1 MKNND
6 AVLIQRVLD
15 GDDTAFS
22 VLVKKYQRSVHA
34 LAWRKIG
41 DFHIAEDITQD
52 TFLKAYQRLST
63 LKKPQRFSSWL
74 YVIAANHCST
84 WLRKKRL
91 WTQSLEET
99 NSAQLEKATYS
110 GYVIEENE
118 RTTEETQREI
128 VKKLLAK
135 LQESERTVIT
145 LHYLGGMNYKEI
157 SEFLGVSVAAIKNRL
172 YRARN
177 RLKEE
182 EPMIREA
189 LGNFQI
195 TPSLTENIMR
205 EVSRMEPIAPSGG
218 KPLVPW
224 TIGVSTL
231 VVVLLTLGLGSQY
244 LSRFQKPYSF
254 DAASE
259 MTVELIEAP
268 VVLNLE
274 SKPDIR
280 TELGNANAL
289 KNSDGLNQQPA
300 PSEDMA
306 KVTAAPVDE
315 AEEITVT
322 DKAERHIT
330 LSTDATTESGERLAQ
345 GTFIFSKTDTIL
357 TSTSAATEGTI
368 SQADPSPMYM
378 LSSYFIHH
386 PVDLFRFP
394 LVVGDSWTQKGAW
407 DSQAEITLEGYE
419 QMEVS
424 TGTFPE
430 CLKHKT
436 VFTDAEAES
445 DLQSAHVNGTRYLW
459 FAKGVG
465 LVKMRYEHSNGA
477 TTEAELLK
485 YNTPANTIEY
495 LPVQIGNTWT
505 YKWQN
510 DYREEAV
517 IERFHI
523 TENLGKPMAF
533 KAAKYEVKINADN
546 KRVAHVNCVL
556 TPKVGSGETIQ
567 LSMDNFGT
575 EGLPF
580 GYATYVRGLTVR
592 DATGK
597 TLPIEE
603 LDRVRW
609 TIGTIE
615 EFKDTSPITLSY
627 RVLLKHDEREW
638 PPGPDEAPYAKED
651 CVFWT
656 GRALFVMSEMDNI
669 KVQFNVPENWHVSTP
684 WNRIGNKKHQFAVTD
699 QKDLIE
705 SFLLLGTHAER
716 IAKSDEAEVV
726 LAIGERFKA
735 AADEIQETIEAFLK
749 AYTTV
754 FAGTP
759 KGRMLFVVNPYNR
772 KGSMDGGVFG
782 RSISVLM
789 GGTPNENNGHFWM
802 PFVGHEIFHI
812 WNGQAINFRGQEYW
826 FSEGF
831 TEYYSRVVSTRLGFT
846 SEDSFL
852 ENLERACELYL
863 SKQGAF
869 SMRDAGKNKSAN
881 SDLVYQGGSLV
892 AATLDVQ
899 IRKLTQNQKSL
910 DDVMKQVYQEFGLT
924 GTTYTMDDIIR
935 IVSQITGENF
945 KPFFHNYVSGTK
957 KLPLAE
963 YLSDAGIDVQI
974 EFDEVLPDLNYV
986 LQQMLHIKSL
996 TQIGVGLIIHRSQSE
1011 GYQDEDNLIGINGI
1025 LVKTFNDIRKVAK
1038 DWKIGDKVELT
1049 LERKGEKIT
1058 LPIKLGGTSDKPPM
1072 VFSGVNVTITKKEN
1086 STNAQRAILAAILGY
1101 SP

>member
-1 MKNND
+1 MKND
-6 AVLIQRVLD
+6 DVQLIQRVLD

-34 LAWRKIG
+34 LVWRKIG

-63 LKKPQRFSSWL
+63 LKKPQRFASWL

-118 RTTEETQREI
+118 RMTKETQREI

-145 LHYLGGMNYKEI
+145 LHYLGGMNYEEI

-177 RLKEE
+177 RLKKE

-195 TPSLTENIMR
+195 TPNLTENIMQ
-205 EVSRMEPIAPSGG
+205 EISRLKPIAPSGG
-218 KPLVPW
+218 KPLAPW
-224 TIGVSTL
+224 AIGVSTL
-231 VVVLLTLGLGSQY
+231 AVVFLMLGVGNRY

-259 MTVELIEAP
+259 MRVELIEAP
-268 VVLNLE
+268 IVLNLE
-274 SKPDIR
+274 SKPDVR
-280 TELGNANAL
+280 TQLGNANAL

-300 PSEDMA
+300 PPEDMA
-306 KVTAAPVDE
+306 KVTPAPVDE
-315 AEEITVT
+315 TEETTIA
-322 DKAERHIT
+322 DEAERHIT
-330 LSTDATTESGERLAQ
+330 LGADATTESGEHLAQ
-345 GTFIFSKTDTIL
+345 GTFIFSKTDTIF
-357 TSTSAATEGTI
+357 TSTSASTRGII
-368 SQADPSPMYM
+368 SQTDPSPMYM
-378 LSSYFIHH
+378 LSSYILHH
-386 PVDLFRFP
+386 NINLFRFP
-394 LVVGDSWTQKGAW
+394 LVVGDSWTQKAGW

-419 QMEVS
+419 QIEVS
-424 TGTFPE
+424 AGTFPE

-436 VFTDAEAES
+436 IFTDAEAGS
-445 DLQSAHVNGTRYLW
+445 DLQSAFVNGTRYLW

-477 TTEAELLK
+477 TTEAELLE
-485 YNTPANTIEY
+485 YNAPANTIEY

-556 TPKVGSGETIQ
+556 TPKVESGETIQ
-567 LSMDNFGT
+567 LNMDNFGT

-580 GYATYVRGLTVR
+580 GYAAYVRGVTVR
-592 DATGK
+592 DATGE

-609 TIGTIE
+609 SI

-656 GRALFVMSEMDNI
+656 GRALFIITKMDNI
-669 KVQFNVPENWHVSTP
+669 EVQFDVPENWHVSTP
-684 WNRIGNKKHQFAVTD
+684 WNRIGNQRHQFAVTD
-699 QKDLIE
+699 QNDLIE

-716 IAKSDEAEVV
+716 IAKSDEVEVV

-735 AADEIQETIEAFLK
+735 AAGEIQGTIEAFLK

-759 KGRMLFVVNPYNR
+759 NGRMLFVANPYDR

-789 GGTPNENNGHFWM
+789 GGALNENNRHFWM

-831 TEYYSRVVSTRLGFT
+831 TEYYSRVISARLGFT

-863 SKQGAF
+863 SKQGAL
-869 SMRDAGKNKSAN
+869 SMRDAGENKFAN
-881 SDLVYQGGSLV
+881 GDLIYQGGSLV

-910 DDVMKQVYQEFGLT
+910 DDVMKQIYREFGLT
-924 GTTYTMDDIIR
+924 DTPCTMDDIIR
-935 IVSQITGENF
+935 IVSQITGEDF
-945 KPFFHNYVSGTK
+945 KPFFDNYVSGTK
-957 KLPLAE
+957 QLPLAE
-963 YLSDAGIDVQI
+963 YLRDAGIDAQI

-986 LQQMLHIKSL
+986 RQQMLHINSL
-996 TQIGVGLIIHRSQSE
+996 TQTGGGLIIHRSQSG

-1025 LVKTFNDIRKVAK
+1025 PVKTFKDITKVAK
-1038 DWKIGDKVELT
+1038 DWNIDDRVELT

-1058 LPIKLGGTSDKPPM
+1058 LPIKLDGTSDKPPM
-1072 VFSGVNVTITKKEN
+1072 VFSGVNVTIAKKEN
-1086 STNAQRAILAAILGY
+1086 STNAQRAILTALLGY
-1101 SP
+1101 SR

>member
-1 MKNND
+1 
-6 AVLIQRVLD
+6 
-15 GDDTAFS
+15 
-22 VLVKKYQRSVHA
+22 
-34 LAWRKIG
+34 
-41 DFHIAEDITQD
+41 
-52 TFLKAYQRLST
+52 
-63 LKKPQRFSSWL
+63 
-74 YVIAANHCST
+74 
-84 WLRKKRL
+84 
-91 WTQSLEET
+91 
-99 NSAQLEKATYS
+99 
-110 GYVIEENE
+110 
-118 RTTEETQREI
+118 
-128 VKKLLAK
+128 
-135 LQESERTVIT
+135 
-145 LHYLGGMNYKEI
+145 
-157 SEFLGVSVAAIKNRL
+157 
-172 YRARN
+172 
-177 RLKEE
+177 
-182 EPMIREA
+182 MIREA

-195 TPSLTENIMR
+195 TPNLTENIMR
-205 EVSRMEPIAPSGG
+205 EVSHLKPIAPSGG

-224 TIGVSTL
+224 AIGVSTL
-231 VVVLLTLGLGSQY
+231 AVVFLMLGVGNRY

-268 VVLNLE
+268 IVLNLE
-274 SKPDIR
+274 SKPDVR
-280 TELGNANAL
+280 TQLGNANAL
-289 KNSDGLNQQPA
+289 KSNDGLNQQPD
-300 PSEDMA
+300 PPEDMA

-315 AEEITVT
+315 AEEITIA
-322 DKAERHIT
+322 DEAEHHIT
-330 LSTDATTESGERLAQ
+330 LGADATTESGEHLAQ
-345 GTFIFSKTDTIL
+345 GTFIFSKTNTIFTA
-357 TSTSAATEGTI
+357 TSFSTRGGGLEVGS
-368 SQADPSPMYM
+368 SPMYM
-378 LSSYFIHH
+378 LSSHFIYH
-386 PVDLFRFP
+386 PMDLFRFP
-394 LVVGDSWTQKGAW
+394 LVVGDSWTQKGGW
-407 DSQAEITLEGYE
+407 DSQAETTLEGYE
-419 QMEVS
+419 QIEVS
-424 TGTFPE
+424 AGTFRE

-436 VFTDAEAES
+436 VFTDAEADS
-445 DLQSAHVNGTRYLW
+445 DLQSAFVNGTRYLW

-465 LVKMRYEHSNGA
+465 LVKMRYDHSNGT
-477 TTEAELLK
+477 TTEAELLE
-485 YNTPANTIEY
+485 YNAPADTIEY
-495 LPVQIGNTWT
+495 LPLQIGNMWT

-510 DYREEAV
+510 DSREEAV

-546 KRVAHVNCVL
+546 KRVAHVNCLL
-556 TPKVGSGETIQ
+556 TPKAGSGETIQ
-567 LSMDNFGT
+567 LNMDNFGT

-580 GYATYVRGLTVR
+580 GYASYVRGLTVR

-597 TLPIEE
+597 TLPVEE

-609 TIGTIE
+609 AIE
-615 EFKDTSPITLSY
+615 EFKDTSPITVSY

-656 GRALFVMSEMDNI
+656 GRALFIMSEMDNI
-669 KVQFNVPENWHVSTP
+669 KVQFDVPENWHVSTP
-684 WNRIGNKKHQFAVTD
+684 WNRIENKRHQFAVTD
-699 QKDLIE
+699 QSDLIE

-726 LAIGERFKA
+726 LAIGEDFKA
-735 AADEIQETIEAFLK
+735 AADEIQGTIEAFLK

-759 KGRMLFVVNPYNR
+759 NGRMLFVANPYDR

-789 GGTPNENNGHFWM
+789 GGTPNENNRHFWM

-831 TEYYSRVVSTRLGFT
+831 TEYYSRVISTRLGFT

-863 SKQGAF
+863 SKQGAL
-869 SMRDAGKNKSAN
+869 SMRDAGENKFAN
-881 SDLVYQGGSLV
+881 GDLIYQGGSLV

-910 DDVMKQVYQEFGLT
+910 DDVMKQVYREFGLT
-924 GTTYTMDDIIR
+924 NTPYAMDDIIR
-935 IVSQITGENF
+935 IVSQITGEDF

-957 KLPLAE
+957 QLPLAE
-963 YLSDAGIDVQI
+963 YLSDAGIDAQI

-986 LQQMLHIKSL
+986 LQQMLHINSL
-996 TQIGVGLIIHRSQSE
+996 MQTGGGLIIHRSQSG

-1025 LVKTFNDIRKVAK
+1025 PVKTFKDITKVAK
-1038 DWKIGDKVELT
+1038 DWNIDDRVSLT

-1086 STNAQRAILAAILGY
+1086 STNAQRSILAALLGY
-1101 SP
+1101 SR